1 MESESTEGE
10 SGMTGAD
17 YEYHPEMLR
26 LLDFANEHDL
36 EAVGFWRDEEAGDIM
51 ELVGRDFT
59 RAS

>member
-1 MESESTEGE
+1 MGESTREGE
-10 SGMTGAD
+10 SGVTEAD